1 MERKIFEAMINATPQ
16 KVWEILWNDE
26 TYRQWTAVFA
36 EGSNAKT
43 DWKTGSKV
51 LFLDGQG
58 NGMVSTIGENRAPEF
73 MSIRHLGVIKNG
85 TEDTTSEE
93 VKKWAGAMENYE
105 LSAIDGRTHLKV
117 AMDVAEDY
125 EEYFENKWPLALEK
139 VKALSEK

>member
-58 NGMVSTIGENRAPEF
+58 NGMVSTIDENRAPEF

-125 EEYFENKWPLALEK
+125 KEYFENKWPLALEK

>member
-58 NGMVSTIGENRAPEF
+58 NGMVSTIDENRAPEF